1 MASAPREKAMILNDG
16 SVKTEIL
23 KGKWLQIRHDV
34 RHWWQR
40 MTDADV
46 DLIQGDP
53 ERFIGKLQELYSYGR
68 EEAEMELNEFLNLPD
83 RERCRW
89 S

>member
-1 MASAPREKAMILNDG
+1 
-16 SVKTEIL
+16 
-23 KGKWLQIRHDV
+23 
-34 RHWWQR
+34 

-53 ERFIGKLQELYSYGR
+53 ERFIGKLQELYGYGR
-68 EEAEMELNEFLNLPD
+68 EEAEWELNAFLNMPD
-83 RERCRW
+83 RERCRF